1 TQPCMTLSSHTAP
14 DVQPL
19 LERLC
24 LVQLASGQGRTTQ
37 PLRSSPIAVLTDPG
51 AFEGGERILASIAK
65 AGETST
71 YGMEPDELGSRLQTM
86 GLTLV
91 EDLGADDY
99 RSRYWHSARSHC
111 RGYSFYRAA
120 LVTTPSRAET

>member
-1 TQPCMTLSSHTAP
+1 
-14 DVQPL
+14 
-19 LERLC
+19 
-24 LVQLASGQGRTTQ
+24 
-37 PLRSSPIAVLTDPG
+37 
-51 AFEGGERILASIAK
+51 
-65 AGETST
+65 
-71 YGMEPDELGSRLQTM
+71 M

-99 RSRYWHSARSHC
+99 RSRYWHSASSHC